1 MFTIV
6 KVKKVPRLKIKI
18 KFKIHKGGSS
28 IPSTPS
34 THNNSLV
41 TVVNSSPNISLAISQ
56 KDINCNEDKV
66 CLENI
71 NIGSSIVN
79 PLTTIPEENTHEENT
94 NEENTREDETIYENH
109 YISFIILYPLYFG
122 EPKTTNINSILGL
135 NMLVKRERIIQTYEI
150 KYKTDFKYKKFIRSK
165 VLDDYNYKN
174 KDISIIKS
182 INTYRNYHNY
192 VVVIKK
198 RSVRN
203 KLYDNQI
210 HSIKDTYKWRQLYD
224 FYNPAKMTPKLK
236 EPTITDAYE
245 YLSLNSVLKT
255 TFTDSQS
262 INNIDIKDVFKS
274 ISLII

>member
-6 KVKKVPRLKIKI
+6 KVKTVPRLKIKL
-18 KFKIHKGGSS
+18 KFKIHSCGSS
-28 IPSTPS
+28 LP
-34 THNNSLV
+34 NSSLE
-41 TVVNSSPNISLAISQ
+41 TSVNSSPNISLDISQ
-56 KDINCNEDKV
+56 KDINYTKDKE

-71 NIGSSIVN
+71 NIGSSFVN
-79 PLTTIPEENTHEENT
+79 PLTTIPEENTNEQNT
-94 NEENTREDETIYENH
+94 NEDEKIYEDH

-135 NMLVKRERIIQTYEI
+135 NMLVKSERIIQTYKI

-182 INTYRNYHNY
+182 INTYQNYHNY
-192 VVVIKK
+192 VVLIKK
-198 RSVRN
+198 TSVRN

-210 HSIKDTYKWRQLYD
+210 HSVKDTYKWKQLYD
-224 FYNPAKMTPKLK
+224 FYNPAEMTPEIK
-236 EPTITDAYE
+236 EPTIIDAYE
-245 YLSLNSVLKT
+245 YLSINSVLKT
-255 TFTDSQS
+255 TFTDYQS
-262 INNIDIKDVFKS
+262 KNNIDIKDVFKS

>member
-1 MFTIV
+1 MYTIV

-18 KFKIHKGGSS
+18 NFKIHNYGSS

-34 THNNSLV
+34 TLNNSSE
-41 TVVNSSPNISLAISQ
+41 TVVNSSANISLAISHT
-56 KDINCNEDKV
+56 DINYTEDKE

-71 NIGSSIVN
+71 SIDNSFVKS
-79 PLTTIPEENTHEENT
+79 LTTIPEENTN
-94 NEENTREDETIYENH
+94 EDETIYENH

-122 EPKTTNINSILGL
+122 KPKTTNINSILGL
-135 NMLVKRERIIQTYEI
+135 SMLVKRNRIIQTYEI

-198 RSVRN
+198 KSVRN

-210 HSIKDTYKWRQLYD
+210 NSIKDTYKWRQLYD
-224 FYNPAKMTPKLK
+224 FYNPVKMTPELK

-255 TFTDSQS
+255 TFTDYRS

>member
-6 KVKKVPRLKIKI
+6 KVKKVPRLRINI
-18 KFKIHKGGSS
+18 KFKIHKGDSS
-28 IPSTPS
+28 IS
-34 THNNSLV
+34 NNSSE
-41 TVVNSSPNISLAISQ
+41 TVVNSSANISLAISQ
-56 KDINCNEDKV
+56 TDINYTEDKE
-66 CLENI
+66 CLENK
-71 NIGSSIVN
+71 SIDNSFVK
-79 PLTTIPEENTHEENT
+79 PLTTIPEENT
-94 NEENTREDETIYENH
+94 NEENTHEDETIYENH
-109 YISFIILYPLYFG
+109 YISFIILYPMYFG
-122 EPKTTNINSILGL
+122 KPKTTNINSILGL
-135 NMLVKRERIIQTYEI
+135 NMLVKRDRIIQTYKI

-210 HSIKDTYKWRQLYD
+210 NSIKDTYKWKQLYD
-224 FYNPAKMTPKLK
+224 FYNPAKMTPELK

>member
-6 KVKKVPRLKIKI
+6 KVKTVPRLKIKL
-18 KFKIHKGGSS
+18 KFKIHNCGSS
-28 IPSTPS
+28 LP
-34 THNNSLV
+34 NSSLE
-41 TVVNSSPNISLAISQ
+41 TSVNSSPNISLDISQ
-56 KDINCNEDKV
+56 KDINYTKDKE

-71 NIGSSIVN
+71 NIGSSFVN
-79 PLTTIPEENTHEENT
+79 PLTTIPEENTNEQNT
-94 NEENTREDETIYENH
+94 NEQNTNEDETIYENH

-135 NMLVKRERIIQTYEI
+135 NMLVKSERIIQTYKI

-182 INTYRNYHNY
+182 INTYQNYHNY

-198 RSVRN
+198 TSVRN

-210 HSIKDTYKWRQLYD
+210 HSVKDTYKWKQLYD
-224 FYNPAKMTPKLK
+224 FYNPVEMTPGIK
-236 EPTITDAYE
+236 EPTIIDAYE
-245 YLSLNSVLKT
+245 YLSINSVLKT
-255 TFTDSQS
+255 TFTDYQS
-262 INNIDIKDVFKS
+262 KNNIDIKDVFKS